1 MTNPLLIALHDG
13 TLTLTLN
20 RPERHN
26 AFDGAL
32 IAALDAAFITAERDP
47 AVRLVVLAAAG
58 RSFCAG
64 ADLDWMKAAA
74 HQNHDENLA
83 DARRLAGML
92 DHLSRLSKPTIARV
106 QGAAYGG
113 GVGLI
118 AACDMAIALDS
129 ARFALTEVR
138 LGLIPATISPYVI
151 AAIGVRSS
159 RRYMLT
165 AESFDAPTAHAL
177 GLLHEICHDETALDQ
192 VLAQL
197 IGALKQNGPQ
207 ALAAC
212 KTLIA
217 DMAHAPSPL
226 TPQYL
231 EESTQRIANLRATEE
246 AQEGMSAFFARRPP
260 RWCHRTGHKD

>member
-231 EESTQRIANLRATEE
+231 EESTQRIANLRATDE

-260 RWCHRTGHKD
+260 RWCRSWCRSR